1 MEAYIKPE
9 KHRKPVDAS
18 AFMASLNEKERELH
32 VLAER
37 LLGSSYFLDRTH
49 SYTKWKKQT
58 A

>member
-1 MEAYIKPE
+1 METYTQPE
-9 KHRKPVDAS
+9 KHRKPVDAGE
-18 AFMASLNEKERELH
+18 FLASLNEKEKELH

-37 LLGSSYFLDRTH
+37 ILGSSYFLDRTH